1 VATTA
6 ESFIVACSLADEN
19 GGRESTA
26 EHSATAVR
34 GHLLDYML
42 HLPPSM
48 ATWLHGQ
55 DSMSQQSGQGGS
67 TRSRIMFAR
76 AVSHPVQLMELPV
89 LVSKYL
95 TAVVGGED
103 MLAVDRP
110 WPSVCGCVAK
120 TLELAQIPRI
130 CPLRSI

>member
-1 VATTA
+1 
-6 ESFIVACSLADEN
+6 
-19 GGRESTA
+19 
-26 EHSATAVR
+26 
-34 GHLLDYML
+34 
-42 HLPPSM
+42 
-48 ATWLHGQ
+48 
-55 DSMSQQSGQGGS
+55 
-67 TRSRIMFAR
+67 MFAR
-76 AVSHPVQLMELPV
+76 AVSYPVQLIELPV